1 MGETP
6 MSALTLL
13 CSGIQLYSAE
23 QRIADCILAD
33 VKWAASATSAELA
46 RQSQASEA
54 TVTRLCHKLGFES
67 YRKFQLAL
75 ARDVMEQQEA
85 EKSHAAAQP
94 DRMRSILQK
103 FLVNKQEE
111 VRATV
116 QALDADQL
124 RAALA
129 CLNAAHVVEVA
140 AASHNLSIAL
150 EASVKFGS
158 LGKRCVASAIP
169 EKTRAF
175 AATLTKNDLLLVIS
189 GTGRNPALEEVARLA
204 RENGAAI
211 LLITSDRH
219 SPLAQQA
226 DHVLLASNRE
236 QRLIEGDHAP
246 SQLSVLL
253 VIEVLVHSPT
263 YIGFTRCLENNGYDI
278 VHSPLVQDENGVWRM
293 DFADMEKH
301 LAEEH
306 IHAAILCS
314 PHNPCGRV
322 WGRWELEKAME
333 LFKKYNVYVVS
344 DEIWS
349 DIILSGHKHIPTQSI
364 SEDARQR
371 TAAMYAPSKTFNLA
385 GLIGSYHIVYNDWW
399 RDRINKEVQPLPLQ
413 LHERPFHARPHWC
426 LQARGL

>member
-6 MSALTLL
+6 MRALTLL

-189 GTGRNPALEEVARLA
+189 GTGRNPALEEVARK
-204 RENGAAI
+204 NGAAI

-236 QRLIEGDHAP
+236 QRLVVGDHAP
-246 SQLSVLL
+246 SQLSALL
-253 VIEVLVHSPT
+253 VIEVL
-263 YIGFTRCLENNGYDI
+263 YYLMLLGE
-278 VHSPLVQDENGVWRM
+278 
-293 DFADMEKH
+293 
-301 LAEEH
+301 
-306 IHAAILCS
+306 
-314 PHNPCGRV
+314 
-322 WGRWELEKAME
+322 
-333 LFKKYNVYVVS
+333 
-344 DEIWS
+344 
-349 DIILSGHKHIPTQSI
+349 
-364 SEDARQR
+364 
-371 TAAMYAPSKTFNLA
+371 
-385 GLIGSYHIVYNDWW
+385 
-399 RDRINKEVQPLPLQ
+399 
-413 LHERPFHARPHWC
+413 
-426 LQARGL
+426 

>member
-175 AATLTKNDLLLVIS
+175 DKERPAAGHLRHRAEPCA
-189 GTGRNPALEEVARLA
+189 GRGGPAGPGKRGSHPPHHKRPALAA
-204 RENGAAI
+204 GPAGGSCPAGFQPGAA
-211 LLITSDRH
+211 
-219 SPLAQQA
+219 
-226 DHVLLASNRE
+226 
-236 QRLIEGDHAP
+236 
-246 SQLSVLL
+246 
-253 VIEVLVHSPT
+253 
-263 YIGFTRCLENNGYDI
+263 
-278 VHSPLVQDENGVWRM
+278 
-293 DFADMEKH
+293 
-301 LAEEH
+301 
-306 IHAAILCS
+306 
-314 PHNPCGRV
+314 PCCG
-322 WGRWELEKAME
+322 
-333 LFKKYNVYVVS
+333 
-344 DEIWS
+344 
-349 DIILSGHKHIPTQSI
+349 
-364 SEDARQR
+364 
-371 TAAMYAPSKTFNLA
+371 
-385 GLIGSYHIVYNDWW
+385 
-399 RDRINKEVQPLPLQ
+399 
-413 LHERPFHARPHWC
+413 
-426 LQARGL
+426 

>member
-85 EKSHAAAQP
+85 EKSHAAVQP

-253 VIEVLVHSPT
+253 VIEVL
-263 YIGFTRCLENNGYDI
+263 YYLMLLGE
-278 VHSPLVQDENGVWRM
+278 
-293 DFADMEKH
+293 
-301 LAEEH
+301 
-306 IHAAILCS
+306 
-314 PHNPCGRV
+314 
-322 WGRWELEKAME
+322 
-333 LFKKYNVYVVS
+333 
-344 DEIWS
+344 
-349 DIILSGHKHIPTQSI
+349 
-364 SEDARQR
+364 
-371 TAAMYAPSKTFNLA
+371 
-385 GLIGSYHIVYNDWW
+385 
-399 RDRINKEVQPLPLQ
+399 
-413 LHERPFHARPHWC
+413 
-426 LQARGL
+426 

>member
-1 MGETP
+1 MCEAPG
-6 MSALTLL
+6 SVVTLL

-103 FLVNKQEE
+103 FLINKQEE

-211 LLITSDRH
+211 LDINILLITSNRH

-226 DHVLLASNRE
+226 DHVLLASNLE
-236 QRLIEGDHAP
+236 QCLIEGDHAP

-253 VIEVLVHSPT
+253 VIEVL
-263 YIGFTRCLENNGYDI
+263 YYLMLLGE
-278 VHSPLVQDENGVWRM
+278 
-293 DFADMEKH
+293 
-301 LAEEH
+301 
-306 IHAAILCS
+306 
-314 PHNPCGRV
+314 
-322 WGRWELEKAME
+322 
-333 LFKKYNVYVVS
+333 
-344 DEIWS
+344 
-349 DIILSGHKHIPTQSI
+349 
-364 SEDARQR
+364 
-371 TAAMYAPSKTFNLA
+371 
-385 GLIGSYHIVYNDWW
+385 
-399 RDRINKEVQPLPLQ
+399 
-413 LHERPFHARPHWC
+413 
-426 LQARGL
+426 